1 MIYRLKYLL
10 LTILLLAASSVAGQY
25 SVDKVC
31 MGTERYYRVT
41 GEANATYTWQLTDP
55 AGTVFIQL
63 SDRDTVGIIWN
74 TAPGVY
80 QLSVVQHGE
89 NNCDANIELGTVE
102 VFEQPVA
109 FAGNPITQCSGSPV
123 SLSGATAGYY
133 AGLAW
138 ISSGDGSFDNNSI
151 IQPVYTPGINDMIAG
166 NVILTLTASGM
177 GNSGSCVPAVSSI
190 SISLSAIVSSA
201 VSTPASCSGTADGT
215 ATLTASG
222 GTVPYNFVLDGM
234 ANTSGIFTNLAAGT
248 YSYTIT
254 DAISCETSGTVMV
267 GTAAALLATP
277 EPIPV
282 NCFGVANGGI
292 QVSEA
297 SGGSGSYEYSIDN
310 INWQISILFT
320 GLAAGTYTVY
330 LRDATVPTC
339 VVTAGI
345 VTVSEPAVLY
355 AESIHTNVSLPGAND
370 GTITVISQT
379 GGSGAYEY
387 SIDGINWQATVLFA
401 NLPAGTYS
409 VFIRDAAATDCFTG
423 IGDEIV
429 LDGLYVSTT
438 SVDVSCFGYSDGQV
452 IANATGGTEPYI
464 YLWNDPA
471 AQTTA
476 VASGLPAGIYTV
488 IVTDFAGNTASDTD
502 TITQPE
508 QVIPA
513 FGTIGPLCLYSIAP
527 SLPAISVNGIS
538 GTWSPAEIN
547 TTVAGTST
555 YTFTPDAGQCSTT
568 AILEISI
575 SDQSIPVFD
584 PIAPLCQYSIPPELL
599 SVSLNGINGSW
610 NPALINTS
618 VAGTL
623 TYTFTPDAGVCATT
637 ITLDITIDPQIIPE
651 FDPIG
656 PLCINS
662 TAPELSTVSLNGIN
676 GIWNPPTI
684 NTAVAGTSTYTF
696 KPFIGLC
703 AAIFSFDITIT
714 GQLLPEFNPIGP
726 LCINS
731 TAPALPGTSV
741 NGIPGT
747 WVPDIITTAFAGTTT
762 YVFTPAEGQCA
773 ISTSLP
779 IEVTAEIL
787 PLFAAVGPL
796 CINSTPPALP
806 LVSANGLTGSWLPA
820 VISTTTAGTAPY
832 IFTPDTGQCAIP
844 AILNIT
850 IATEIMPV
858 FTAIGPL
865 CQNSVPPLLPAASAN
880 GITGI
885 WEPATISTTDIG
897 TFMYIFTPD
906 TGQCAMAVS
915 LAIQITYPIL
925 PSFESIGPLCQN
937 STPPFLPNTSL
948 NGITGNW
955 SPDVISTSLTGTS
968 TYFFTPD
975 QGQCAVNTSLD
986 ITINE
991 TITPQ
996 FAAIGPLCQDAVPPA
1011 LPPTSENGI
1020 SGTWYPQTINTALPG
1035 TSVYTFTPD
1044 EGQCAPAV
1052 SLEIEISNSIV
1063 PVFASIGPLC
1073 QNETP
1078 PALPATSENGIS
1090 GTWTPPAINT
1100 SLLGTSVYTFTPDE
1114 GECALVVTM
1123 DIEISNSIVPVF
1135 ATLPPLCQFAT
1146 PPALPATSEN
1156 GITGTWNPSTINTA
1170 LLGTSVY
1177 TFTPDNGQ
1185 CALPVTIEIVI
1196 SNSIVPVFP
1205 AIGPLCLNET
1215 PPALP
1220 STSGNGIS
1228 GSWNPQAISTSVTG
1242 TSSFIFTPD
1251 AGQCAA
1257 TATLEIVILNKLNPL
1272 FATIG
1277 PLCPNS
1283 PAPALPS
1290 ASVNGITGTWVP
1302 AAISTA
1308 LPGITDYIF
1317 TPDAGQCAVSGMLS
1331 IEVGGPLI
1339 IEIQAFTSTNGLA
1352 NGHAKIIVSGT
1363 ALPFTYSHNG
1373 TDWQVQDEFTGLI
1386 AGTYTAWV
1394 MDANGCQAAQQ
1405 FVIPNT
1411 VTGEVG
1417 VLAGNVENCISIPF
1431 EIPVMAYD
1439 FTNISSF
1446 TIQLTFD
1453 STVLHFNSLTQVN
1466 KHLNDGSLEASL
1478 ISPGIL
1484 QITFTAADS
1493 VTLLSEDL
1501 LFNLNFNS
1509 LSTGNSVLQWDWL
1522 QCVIYSAYG
1531 YEIPAIYTKGAVD
1544 IRPAP
1549 QVYTEGAG
1557 AYCENTPLL
1566 LQAGS
1571 LTGSSLSYSWTSP
1584 GGIIHNGAKW
1594 NLGPLDMADNG
1605 AFRLVASDSTKCSKT
1620 ETIQVQVNPNPV
1632 IQFAEYDTLCLEQ
1645 VVVLNP
1651 GSAFVSYAW
1660 QDGSIAPLM
1669 ESIYEGL
1676 YWVMVT
1682 DTNGCR
1688 SSDSVMLVPCDILRI
1703 DELEIW
1709 LPNAF
1714 SPNGDGIND
1723 VFGAKYDSE
1732 VKITFQMLVFN
1743 KWGQQI
1749 FSSGDVSKGWNGKFK
1764 GERCPPDLYTWVVT
1778 FGAPE
1783 PYHFSQKSP
1792 IRGHVMLL
1800 K

>member
-1 MIYRLKYLL
+1 MLSRSRNIF
-10 LTILLLAASSVAGQY
+10 LLAVVLLSAFEAHAQLPMPDHVCIGASKRYWADSTANPGSVY
-25 SVDKVC
+25 IWSVDGTIRQSGTICAYAITWNTIGIFELTLRQVSADGCEGEVQSGQVFVDPLLPASVSIAADQNNVC
-31 MGTERYYRVT
+31 
-41 GEANATYTWQLTDP
+41 
-55 AGTVFIQL
+55 AGTLVTF
-63 SDRDTVGIIWN
+63 
-74 TAPGVY
+74 
-80 QLSVVQHGE
+80 
-89 NNCDANIELGTVE
+89 
-102 VFEQPVA
+102 
-109 FAGNPITQCSGSPV
+109 
-123 SLSGATAGYY
+123 
-133 AGLAW
+133 
-138 ISSGDGSFDNNSI
+138 
-151 IQPVYTPGINDMIAG
+151 
-166 NVILTLTASGM
+166 
-177 GNSGSCVPAVSSI
+177 
-190 SISLSAIVSSA
+190 
-201 VSTPASCSGTADGT
+201 T
-215 ATLTASG
+215 AT
-222 GTVPYNFVLDGM
+222 
-234 ANTSGIFTNLAAGT
+234 
-248 YSYTIT
+248 
-254 DAISCETSGTVMV
+254 
-267 GTAAALLATP
+267 
-277 EPIPV
+277 PV
-282 NCFGVANGGI
+282 NGGI
-292 QVSEA
+292 PAYQWFV
-297 SGGSGSYEYSIDN
+297 N
-310 INWQISILFT
+310 
-320 GLAAGTYTVY
+320 GLAAGTGGDNYAYTPANGDIISVIMVSDVGCVSGSPAASNEITITVNEVLAAGVSIVADQTTVCDGTMVTFTATPVNGGPAPAYQWYVNSTAAGTGSDTFVY
-330 LRDATVPTC
+330 TPAN
-339 VVTAGI
+339 GEI
-345 VTVSEPAVLY
+345 VTVVMTSAETCVSGNPATSNEIDLTVDPMLTVDVSVAADANPVY
-355 AESIHTNVSLPGAND
+355 AGTPVTYTATPVNGGPAPVYAWYVNGILVPGETASTYSYLPSDNDNVH
-370 GTITVISQT
+370 
-379 GGSGAYEY
+379 
-387 SIDGINWQATVLFA
+387 ATVLSNETCTTGIPA
-401 NLPAGTYS
+401 TSNIIVMIVYPLIPVSVTLETPSTTVCAGTWVAFTATPFNGGPNPVYS
-409 VFIRDAAATDCFTG
+409 W
-423 IGDEIV
+423 
-429 LDGLYVSTT
+429 Y
-438 SVDVSCFGYSDGQV
+438 
-452 IANATGGTEPYI
+452 
-464 YLWNDPA
+464 
-471 AQTTA
+471 
-476 VASGLPAGIYTV
+476 
-488 IVTDFAGNTASDTD
+488 
-502 TITQPE
+502 
-508 QVIPA
+508 
-513 FGTIGPLCLYSIAP
+513 
-527 SLPAISVNGIS
+527 VNGLAVP
-538 GTWSPAEIN
+538 GET
-547 TTVAGTST
+547 TST
-555 YTFTPDAGQCSTT
+555 YTYIPSDADQVYVMMLSDLANVTNNPASSNTLLMSVTPLTT
-568 AILEISI
+568 
-575 SDQSIPVFD
+575 PVFD
-584 PIAPLCQYSIPPELL
+584 PVAPLCQYSIPPELL
-599 SVSLNGINGSW
+599 SVSLNGVNGSW
-610 NPALINTS
+610 NPALINSS

-714 GQLLPEFNPIGP
+714 GQLLPEFDPIGP

-773 ISTSLP
+773 IATSLA

-787 PLFAAVGPL
+787 PLFAVVGPL
-796 CINSTPPALP
+796 CINSIPPALP
-806 LVSANGLTGSWLPA
+806 LVSANDLTGSWLPA
-820 VISTTTAGTAPY
+820 VINTATAGTAPY

-865 CQNSVPPLLPAASAN
+865 CQNSVPPALPAASAN
-880 GITGI
+880 GITGL
-885 WEPATISTTDIG
+885 WEPVTISTTNIG
-897 TFMYIFTPD
+897 TFMYTFTPD

-925 PSFESIGPLCQN
+925 PSFESIGPLCRN
-937 STPPFLPNTSL
+937 STPPLLPNTSL

-955 SPDVISTSLTGTS
+955 SPDVISTSLTGIS

-975 QGQCAVNTSLD
+975 EGQCAVNTSLD
-986 ITINE
+986 IMINDA
-991 TITPQ
+991 ITPQ
-996 FAAIGPLCQDAVPPA
+996 FAAIGPLCQDAVPPV
-1011 LPPTSENGI
+1011 LPPTSGNGI
-1020 SGTWYPQTINTALPG
+1020 SGTWYPPTINTALPG

-1123 DIEISNSIVPVF
+1123 EIEISNSIVPVF
-1135 ATLPPLCQFAT
+1135 ATLPPLCQFAS

-1156 GITGTWNPSTINTA
+1156 GITGNWNPPTINTA

-1196 SNSIVPVFP
+1196 SNSIVPAFQ
-1205 AIGPLCLNET
+1205 AIGPLCLNEI

-1257 TATLEIVILNKLNPL
+1257 TATLEIEILNQLDPL
-1272 FATIG
+1272 FTAIG

-1283 PAPALPS
+1283 SAPALPS

-1308 LPGITDYIF
+1308 SPGITDYIF
-1317 TPDAGQCAVSGMLS
+1317 TPDAGQCAISGMLS

-1339 IEIQAFTSTNGLA
+1339 IEIQVFTSTNGLA
-1352 NGHAKIIVSGT
+1352 NGHAKIIAGGT

-1453 STVLHFNSLTQVN
+1453 STVLNFNSLTQVN

-1501 LFNLNFNS
+1501 LFNLNFNG
-1509 LSTGNSVLQWDWL
+1509 LITGNSVLQWDWL

-1566 LQAGS
+1566 LEAGS
-1571 LTGSSLSYSWTSP
+1571 LTGSSLNYTWTSP
-1584 GGIIHNGAKW
+1584 GGITHNGSKW

-1605 AFRLVASDSTKCSKT
+1605 AFRLMASDSTKCSKT
-1620 ETIQVQVNPNPV
+1620 ESIQVLVNPNPV

-1688 SSDSVMLVPCDILRI
+1688 SSDSVMLVPCDIQRI

-1749 FSSGDVSKGWNGKFK
+1749 FSSGDISKGWNGKFK

-1783 PYHFSQKSP
+1783 PYHFAQKSP

>member
-1 MIYRLKYLL
+1 MLSRSRYIF
-10 LTILLLAASSVAGQY
+10 LLAVVLLSAFKAFAQLPMPDHVCIGASKRYWADSTANPGSTYIWSVNGTVVQNNTICLFARTWADPGTFELTLQLVSADGCEGEVQSGQVFVDPLLPA
-25 SVDKVC
+25 SVSIAADQNNVC
-31 MGTERYYRVT
+31 
-41 GEANATYTWQLTDP
+41 
-55 AGTVFIQL
+55 AGTLVTF
-63 SDRDTVGIIWN
+63 
-74 TAPGVY
+74 
-80 QLSVVQHGE
+80 
-89 NNCDANIELGTVE
+89 
-102 VFEQPVA
+102 
-109 FAGNPITQCSGSPV
+109 
-123 SLSGATAGYY
+123 
-133 AGLAW
+133 
-138 ISSGDGSFDNNSI
+138 
-151 IQPVYTPGINDMIAG
+151 
-166 NVILTLTASGM
+166 
-177 GNSGSCVPAVSSI
+177 
-190 SISLSAIVSSA
+190 
-201 VSTPASCSGTADGT
+201 T
-215 ATLTASG
+215 AT
-222 GTVPYNFVLDGM
+222 
-234 ANTSGIFTNLAAGT
+234 
-248 YSYTIT
+248 
-254 DAISCETSGTVMV
+254 
-267 GTAAALLATP
+267 
-277 EPIPV
+277 PV
-282 NCFGVANGGI
+282 NGGI
-292 QVSEA
+292 PAYQWFV
-297 SGGSGSYEYSIDN
+297 N
-310 INWQISILFT
+310 
-320 GLAAGTYTVY
+320 GLAAGTGGDNYAYTPANGDIISVTMVSDVGCVSGSPAASNEITITVNEVLAAGVSIVADQTTVCDGTMVTFTATPVNGGPAPAYQWYVNSTAAGTGSDTFVY
-330 LRDATVPTC
+330 TPAN
-339 VVTAGI
+339 GEI
-345 VTVSEPAVLY
+345 VTVVMTSVVTCVSGNPATSNEIDLTVDPMLTVDVSVAADANPVY
-355 AESIHTNVSLPGAND
+355 AGTPVTYTATPVNGGPAPVYAWYVNGILVPGETASTYSYLPSDNDNVH
-370 GTITVISQT
+370 
-379 GGSGAYEY
+379 
-387 SIDGINWQATVLFA
+387 ATVLSNETCTTGIPATSNIIVMIVYPLIPVSVTLETPFTTVC
-401 NLPAGTYS
+401 AGTWVIFTATPFNGGPNPVYS
-409 VFIRDAAATDCFTG
+409 W
-423 IGDEIV
+423 
-429 LDGLYVSTT
+429 Y
-438 SVDVSCFGYSDGQV
+438 
-452 IANATGGTEPYI
+452 
-464 YLWNDPA
+464 
-471 AQTTA
+471 
-476 VASGLPAGIYTV
+476 
-488 IVTDFAGNTASDTD
+488 
-502 TITQPE
+502 
-508 QVIPA
+508 
-513 FGTIGPLCLYSIAP
+513 
-527 SLPAISVNGIS
+527 VNGLAVP
-538 GTWSPAEIN
+538 GET
-547 TTVAGTST
+547 TST
-555 YTFTPDAGQCSTT
+555 YTYIPSDADQVYVMMLSDLANVTNNPATSNTLLMSVTPLTT
-568 AILEISI
+568 
-575 SDQSIPVFD
+575 PVFD
-584 PIAPLCQYSIPPELL
+584 PVSPLCQYSIPPELL
-599 SVSLNGINGSW
+599 SVSLNGVNGSW
-610 NPALINTS
+610 NPALINSS

-637 ITLDITIDPQIIPE
+637 TTLDITIEPQIIPE

-662 TAPELSTVSLNGIN
+662 TAPELSSVSLNGIN

-696 KPFIGLC
+696 KPLTGLC

-714 GQLLPEFNPIGP
+714 EQLLPEFAPIGP

-747 WVPDIITTAFAGTTT
+747 WVPDAISTAFAGITT
-762 YVFTPAEGQCA
+762 YMFTPAEGQCA
-773 ISTSLP
+773 LTASLE
-779 IEVTAEIL
+779 IEITTEIL

-796 CINSTPPALP
+796 CINSAPPALP
-806 LVSANGLTGSWLPA
+806 QVSTNGLTGTWLPD
-820 VISTTTAGTAPY
+820 VISTASAGTTTY

-865 CQNSVPPLLPAASAN
+865 CLNSVAPALPAASAN

-885 WEPATISTTDIG
+885 WEPAVISTAAIG
-897 TFMYIFTPD
+897 TFMYTFTPD
-906 TGQCAMAVS
+906 AGQCAMAVS

-925 PSFESIGPLCQN
+925 PSFDPIGPLCQN

-955 SPDVISTSLTGTS
+955 SPDVINTSVTGTS
-968 TYFFTPD
+968 TYLFTPD
-975 QGQCAVNTSLD
+975 EGQCAGAATLN
-986 ITINE
+986 ITISDA
-991 TITPQ
+991 ITPE
-996 FAAIGPLCQDAVPPA
+996 FAAIGPLCQDAMPPA

-1020 SGTWYPQTINTALPG
+1020 SGTWYPPTINTALPG

-1063 PVFASIGPLC
+1063 PIFAAIGPLC
-1073 QNETP
+1073 QNVTP
-1078 PALPATSENGIS
+1078 PVLPATSVNGIS
-1090 GTWTPPAINT
+1090 GTWNPQAINT

-1114 GECALVVTM
+1114 GECALAVTM
-1123 DIEISNSIVPVF
+1123 EIEISNSIVPVF

-1146 PPALPATSEN
+1146 PPALPVTSEN

-1177 TFTPDNGQ
+1177 TFTPGNGQ

-1220 STSGNGIS
+1220 STSGNGIN

-1242 TSSFIFTPD
+1242 TTSFIFTPD

-1283 PAPALPS
+1283 SAPALPS

-1308 LPGITDYIF
+1308 SPGITDYIF

-1352 NGHAKIIVSGT
+1352 NGHAKIIAGGT

-1373 TDWQVQDEFTGLI
+1373 SDWQAQDEFTGLI

-1394 MDANGCQAAQQ
+1394 MDANGCQATQQ

-1501 LFNLNFNS
+1501 LFNLNFNG

-1549 QVYTEGAG
+1549 QVFTEGAG
-1557 AYCENTPLL
+1557 AYCEDTPLQ

-1571 LTGSSLSYSWTSP
+1571 LTGSSLNYTWTSP
-1584 GGIIHNGAKW
+1584 GGITHNGSKW
-1594 NLGPLDMADNG
+1594 NFGPLEMADNG
-1605 AFRLVASDSTKCSKT
+1605 EFRLVASDSTKCSKT

-1632 IQFAEYDTLCLEQ
+1632 IQFSEYDTLCLEQ

-1749 FSSGDVSKGWNGKFK
+1749 FSSGDVSKGWDGKFK

>member
-1 MIYRLKYLL
+1 MLSRSRNIF
-10 LTILLLAASSVAGQY
+10 LLAVVLLSAFEAHAQLPMPDHVCIGASKRYWADSTANPGSVY
-25 SVDKVC
+25 IWSVDGTIRQSGTICAYAITWNTIGIFELTLRQVSADGCEGEVQSGQVFVDPLLPASVSIAADQNNVC
-31 MGTERYYRVT
+31 
-41 GEANATYTWQLTDP
+41 
-55 AGTVFIQL
+55 AGTLVTF
-63 SDRDTVGIIWN
+63 
-74 TAPGVY
+74 
-80 QLSVVQHGE
+80 
-89 NNCDANIELGTVE
+89 
-102 VFEQPVA
+102 
-109 FAGNPITQCSGSPV
+109 
-123 SLSGATAGYY
+123 
-133 AGLAW
+133 
-138 ISSGDGSFDNNSI
+138 
-151 IQPVYTPGINDMIAG
+151 
-166 NVILTLTASGM
+166 
-177 GNSGSCVPAVSSI
+177 
-190 SISLSAIVSSA
+190 
-201 VSTPASCSGTADGT
+201 T
-215 ATLTASG
+215 AT
-222 GTVPYNFVLDGM
+222 
-234 ANTSGIFTNLAAGT
+234 
-248 YSYTIT
+248 
-254 DAISCETSGTVMV
+254 
-267 GTAAALLATP
+267 
-277 EPIPV
+277 PV
-282 NCFGVANGGI
+282 NGGI
-292 QVSEA
+292 PAYQWFV
-297 SGGSGSYEYSIDN
+297 N
-310 INWQISILFT
+310 
-320 GLAAGTYTVY
+320 GLAAGTGGDNYAYTPANGDIISVIMVSDVGCVSGSPAASNEITITVNEVLAAGVSIVADQTTVCDGTMVTFTATPVNGGPAPAYQWYVNSTAAGAGSNTFVY
-330 LRDATVPTC
+330 TPAN
-339 VVTAGI
+339 GEI
-345 VTVSEPAVLY
+345 VTVVMTSVETCVSGNPATSNEIDLTVDPMLTVDVSVAADANPVY
-355 AESIHTNVSLPGAND
+355 AGTPVTYTATPVNGGPAPVYAWYVNGILVPGETASTYSYLPSDNDNVH
-370 GTITVISQT
+370 
-379 GGSGAYEY
+379 
-387 SIDGINWQATVLFA
+387 ATVLSNETCTTGIPATSNIIVMIVYPLIPVSVTLETPFTTVC
-401 NLPAGTYS
+401 AGTWVTFMATPFNGGPNPVYS
-409 VFIRDAAATDCFTG
+409 W
-423 IGDEIV
+423 
-429 LDGLYVSTT
+429 Y
-438 SVDVSCFGYSDGQV
+438 
-452 IANATGGTEPYI
+452 
-464 YLWNDPA
+464 
-471 AQTTA
+471 
-476 VASGLPAGIYTV
+476 
-488 IVTDFAGNTASDTD
+488 
-502 TITQPE
+502 
-508 QVIPA
+508 
-513 FGTIGPLCLYSIAP
+513 
-527 SLPAISVNGIS
+527 VNGLAVP
-538 GTWSPAEIN
+538 GET
-547 TTVAGTST
+547 TST
-555 YTFTPDAGQCSTT
+555 YTYIPSDADQVYVMMLSDLANVTNNPASSNTLLMSVTPLTT
-568 AILEISI
+568 
-575 SDQSIPVFD
+575 PVFD
-584 PIAPLCQYSIPPELL
+584 PVAPLCQYSIPPELL
-599 SVSLNGINGSW
+599 SVSLNGVNGSW
-610 NPALINTS
+610 NPALINSS

-662 TAPELSTVSLNGIN
+662 TAPELSSVSLNGIN

-714 GQLLPEFNPIGP
+714 GQLLPEFDPIGP

-773 ISTSLP
+773 IATSLA

-787 PLFAAVGPL
+787 PLFAVVGPL

-806 LVSANGLTGSWLPA
+806 LVSTNDFTGSWLPA
-820 VISTTTAGTAPY
+820 VISTATAGTAPY

-880 GITGI
+880 GITGL
-885 WEPATISTTDIG
+885 WEPVTISTTNIG
-897 TFMYIFTPD
+897 TFMYTFTPD

-955 SPDVISTSLTGTS
+955 SPDVISTSLTGIS

-996 FAAIGPLCQDAVPPA
+996 FAAIGPLCQDAVPPV
-1011 LPPTSENGI
+1011 LPPTSGNGI
-1020 SGTWYPQTINTALPG
+1020 SGTWYPPTINTALPG

-1044 EGQCAPAV
+1044 EGQCAPVV
-1052 SLEIEISNSIV
+1052 SLEIEISHSIV

-1090 GTWTPPAINT
+1090 GSWTPPAINT
-1100 SLLGTSVYTFTPDE
+1100 SQLGTSIYTFTPDE

-1123 DIEISNSIVPVF
+1123 EIEISNSIVPVF

-1156 GITGTWNPSTINTA
+1156 GITGNWNPPTINTA

-1196 SNSIVPVFP
+1196 SNSIVPAFQ

-1228 GSWNPQAISTSVTG
+1228 GSWNPQAINTAVPG

-1257 TATLEIVILNKLNPL
+1257 TATLEIEILNQLNPL
-1272 FATIG
+1272 FAAIG

-1283 PAPALPS
+1283 SAPALPS

-1317 TPDAGQCAVSGMLS
+1317 IPDAGQCAISGMLS

-1339 IEIQAFTSTNGLA
+1339 IEIQTFTSTNGLA
-1352 NGHAKIIVSGT
+1352 NGHAKIIAGST

-1373 TDWQVQDEFTGLI
+1373 TDWQVQDEFTGLV

-1394 MDANGCQAAQQ
+1394 MDANGCQATQQ

-1501 LFNLNFNS
+1501 LFNLNFNG
-1509 LSTGNSVLQWDWL
+1509 LITGNSVLQWDWL

-1566 LQAGS
+1566 LEAVS
-1571 LTGSSLSYSWTSP
+1571 LTGSSLSYTWTSP
-1584 GGIIHNGAKW
+1584 GGITHNGSKW

-1605 AFRLVASDSTKCSKT
+1605 AFRLMASDSTKCSKT

-1660 QDGSIAPLM
+1660 QDGSIEPLM

-1688 SSDSVMLVPCDILRI
+1688 SSDSVMLVPCDIQRI

-1783 PYHFSQKSP
+1783 PYHFAQKSP